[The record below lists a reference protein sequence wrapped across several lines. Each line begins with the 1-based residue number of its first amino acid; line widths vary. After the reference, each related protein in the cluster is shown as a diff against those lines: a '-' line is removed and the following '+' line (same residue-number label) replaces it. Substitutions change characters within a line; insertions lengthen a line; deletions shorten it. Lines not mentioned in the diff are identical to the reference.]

1 MWIHGDTGDTNNAAT
16 AKAEKN
22 FRRMRD
28 TRSFCVRR
36 FPEVSI
42 DSRTIFLHFSFLSL
56 TFAVLDII
64 CYLSAKLIPV
74 MMRRDRNEDD
84 LHKMRIPVVPNDQ
97 ATS

>member
-1 MWIHGDTGDTNNAAT
+1 MVFPVSMVWSRVFAP
-16 AKAEKN
+16 
-22 FRRMRD
+22 
-28 TRSFCVRR
+28 RSCFMVRR

-56 TFAVLDII
+56 TLAVLDII

-74 MMRRDRNEDD
+74 MMRRDRDEDD
-84 LHKMRIPVVPNDQ
+84 LYKMRVPNDQ